1 MRQAASGLEEQLN
14 GVIEV
19 RRVAAIGGDD
29 GVQFLHVVAKKR
41 RLQKGLAGLHPV
53 HISAKRVDLSVMGD
67 ISVRMSTLPTGKR
80 IRREALVHEA
90 DRADRVGI
98 GQLAVKVGNLR
109 GE

>member
-67 ISVRMSTLPTGKR
+67 ISVRMGTLPTRKSVGG
-80 IRREALVHEA
+80 EALVDEA
-90 DRADRVGI
+90 QRANRVGI
-98 GQLAVKVGNLR
+98 REFAIKAGNLR